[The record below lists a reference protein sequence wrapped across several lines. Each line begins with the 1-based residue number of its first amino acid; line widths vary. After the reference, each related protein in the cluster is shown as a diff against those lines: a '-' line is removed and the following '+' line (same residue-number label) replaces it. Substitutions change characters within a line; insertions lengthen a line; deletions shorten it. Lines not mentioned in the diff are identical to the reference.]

1 MLDSAAIAQFLTGGL
16 TTGCGYALVALAIV
30 VMANVSGVVNLAQ
43 GEYVAV
49 GGLLLASLVVVH
61 VPIAIALLV
70 IATAGV
76 VLGMV
81 QERLT
86 VQPIQSAPH
95 FLQITVT
102 LGVAVVI
109 RGAAFLI
116 WGKDPLGVPGFS
128 GDGILVVAGAIFPVQ
143 TLWVWFGTALMLLVA
158 FGVLSFTQIGRSV
171 RACSINRTAARLMG
185 INPQRTSMWVFAAAG
200 AASTIS
206 GALLA
211 PLTLA
216 SWDSGLTLGLKGL
229 IAAVFGGFRSPLAA
243 VVAGLAIGVLESFVS
258 GLGSSASKDVVL
270 YGLLLAGLLVMGG
283 LFARGRE
290 RLHSGVSA

>member
-1 MLDSAAIAQFLTGGL
+1 MLDSAAISQFLTAGL
-16 TTGCGYALVALAIV
+16 TTGCGYALVALALV

-49 GGLLLASLVVVH
+49 GGLVLASLVAAHLPIVIALMV
-61 VPIAIALLV
+61 IAIAGAAL
-70 IATAGV
+70 GV
-76 VLGMV
+76 V

-86 VQPIQSAPH
+86 VRPIQSAPQ

-102 LGVAVVI
+102 LGVAIVI
-109 RGAAFLI
+109 RGGAFLI

-128 GDGILVVAGAIFPVQ
+128 GDDVLLFAGAIFPVQ
-143 TLWVWFGTALMLLVA
+143 TLWVWFGTVLLLLVA

-185 INPQRTSMWVFAAAG
+185 INPQRTSMLVFAAAG

-243 VVAGLAIGVLESFVS
+243 VAAGLAIGVLESFVS

-283 LFARGRE
+283 VFARGRD
-290 RLHSGVSA
+290 RLHSGVWA